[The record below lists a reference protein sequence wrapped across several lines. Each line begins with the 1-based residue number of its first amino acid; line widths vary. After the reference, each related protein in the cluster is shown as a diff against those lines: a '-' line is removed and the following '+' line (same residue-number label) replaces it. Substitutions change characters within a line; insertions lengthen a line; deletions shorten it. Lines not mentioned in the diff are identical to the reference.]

1 LRVVGFIS
9 SVLALVS
16 DSELAFLRR
25 IADFWTTFVPFAFAE
40 AVLGVQLGN
49 GVKFDDQG
57 DDQGQVEAA
66 FFDNSFYRTSDPR
79 DSVFALREIIPGLAN
94 LKLDYANTTTPEHV
108 FSIATESVLRNTP
121 GGLRKLSRLV
131 LPSGLAPTPF
141 MGFRFHS
148 R

>member
-1 LRVVGFIS
+1 MVGFIS
-9 SVLALVS
+9 SVLPLVS

-66 FFDNSFYRTSDPR
+66 FSTTAFTEQ
-79 DSVFALREIIPGLAN
+79 AIRE
-94 LKLDYANTTTPEHV
+94 T
-108 FSIATESVLRNTP
+108 RC
-121 GGLRKLSRLV
+121 SRYVKSYL
-131 LPSGLAPTPF
+131 GWPT
-141 MGFRFHS
+141 
-148 R
+148 